1 MKKQKQ
7 EQEQEQKNSELSELE
22 RQSMIAYIEYL
33 VRGGLPDDMIQFFR
47 DARYVPNKSQL
58 AFHKATL
65 ECGPGKVQEILME
78 GNKGGGKLLKL
89 DTPVPTPSGW
99 TTMGELK
106 VGDVVFSGDGI
117 PCNVTW
123 VSERQ
128 YDKTYDLIFSDGTV
142 ITAGASHEW
151 VTETL
156 KNRVQAHT
164 LTDEFREKK
173 QQKRRTTDKIGFSHA
188 HLKKTP
194 EPLGTYTTQE
204 IVDTLRV
211 GKMNAANHAITT
223 TAVYYPEKDLPVP
236 PYTLGAWLGD
246 GSKDCGQFTSADPEI
261 LDNIKDDGYELK
273 KYKAKYLYNIV
284 GLLPDLREIGV
295 LDNKHIPEDYLRS
308 SYDQRLALLQGLMDT
323 DGYADRRGHCAFTG
337 TNKQLVDDVCLLMNS
352 LGIKAV
358 VSKTKA
364 TLNGA
369 VISDCYDIH
378 VVTEIPLFRLSRKL
392 DRQKLAPGSLRNT
405 RRYIVDAVE
414 REPELMC
421 CIMVDSPD
429 HTYLVTDKFIRTHN
443 SHAEL
448 IQAAYDCMKHPGLVC
463 VFFRKQK
470 SSAREHMMQLSTRTF
485 KYIPHTLEKNQI
497 IFPNGSKIVVAGFNT
512 SGDILKYNGQNF
524 SLFIYDELTMI
535 KQDDYDTMWG
545 NLRLEI
551 DGYYPRMYGSTNPGG
566 IGHVWVKKKFIEARR
581 EHREKDTRCI
591 HSDTLDNAVL
601 GENYKHDK
609 LEKLSGQQRERW
621 LLGNWDINEGAAFN
635 FMRSRHVADSGGAFG
650 YDYKGRHYI
659 IGSDWMRVGGIDYGS
674 AKPYCHLWLAINQ
687 NYGRVYVYREDYGA
701 RLSTKQQANRILQKT
716 SEEEEILATFCDP
729 AMARQY
735 ESDLSTNAIDEYAK
749 YGVYLT
755 AGSRQRVA
763 GKMKIDNLLEDR
775 PDGMP
780 GLIIAP
786 SCVNLIGQ
794 LDTLVRDP
802 LNPEDV
808 DTTEEDH
815 AYDAL
820 RYGLSRF
827 REPVTYEDQRAY
839 MNEEEDEESHYSI
852 MSKLFA

>member
-1 MKKQKQ
+1 MRQKKQ

-78 GNKGGGKLLKL
+78 GSKGGGK
-89 DTPVPTPSGW
+89 
-99 TTMGELK
+99 
-106 VGDVVFSGDGI
+106 
-117 PCNVTW
+117 
-123 VSERQ
+123 
-128 YDKTYDLIFSDGTV
+128 
-142 ITAGASHEW
+142 
-151 VTETL
+151 
-156 KNRVQAHT
+156 
-164 LTDEFREKK
+164 
-173 QQKRRTTDKIGFSHA
+173 
-188 HLKKTP
+188 
-194 EPLGTYTTQE
+194 
-204 IVDTLRV
+204 
-211 GKMNAANHAITT
+211 
-223 TAVYYPEKDLPVP
+223 
-236 PYTLGAWLGD
+236 
-246 GSKDCGQFTSADPEI
+246 
-261 LDNIKDDGYELK
+261 
-273 KYKAKYLYNIV
+273 
-284 GLLPDLREIGV
+284 
-295 LDNKHIPEDYLRS
+295 
-308 SYDQRLALLQGLMDT
+308 
-323 DGYADRRGHCAFTG
+323 
-337 TNKQLVDDVCLLMNS
+337 
-352 LGIKAV
+352 
-358 VSKTKA
+358 
-364 TLNGA
+364 
-369 VISDCYDIH
+369 
-378 VVTEIPLFRLSRKL
+378 
-392 DRQKLAPGSLRNT
+392 
-405 RRYIVDAVE
+405 
-414 REPELMC
+414 
-421 CIMVDSPD
+421 
-429 HTYLVTDKFIRTHN
+429 

-545 NLRLEI
+545 NLRLEV

-581 EHREKDTRCI
+581 ENREKDTRCI

-827 REPVTYEDQRAY
+827 REPVTYEDQRSF